1 MDSPIGLSSDI
12 WLPLQEK
19 LSEVTKVCVY
29 DRAGLGL
36 SERPFEIPSNQSE
49 KVPKAKIQRGQEFTI
64 ERYDFMN
71 RKKLTLIIF

>member
-1 MDSPIGLSSDI
+1 MDSPIGLNSDI

-19 LSEVTKVCVY
+19 LSGITKVCVY

-36 SERPFEIPSNQSE
+36 SERPFELPVNQSE

-64 ERYDFMN
+64 ER
-71 RKKLTLIIF
+71 